1 LKELSN
7 TAAKQGELWGHAA
20 RDWADLQEP
29 GYSALWQEALDAAGV
44 RKGTLLLDAGCGAG
58 GACALALDRGAGVF
72 GIDPSVNM
80 ITVARERFPKLDL
93 RIAELEDLPFPNG
106 KFDAAVA
113 VNSLQYTANPQ
124 IALHELGRVCRQG
137 ARVVVAVHGD
147 PDHCDLSAVTEAI
160 FRLFPKRP
168 TGGPF
173 VLSSRETLASLVD
186 AVAGL
191 ELETIRE
198 WEEDTSYP
206 SLTAAVRA
214 MMAAGGSRRAVE
226 IFGEQRVLDAVV
238 AALERFERKPG
249 GPVILRNQFRMAV
262 AVKRRI
268 A

>member
-1 LKELSN
+1 LKELSD
-7 TAAKQGELWGHAA
+7 TAAKQGKLWGHAVQ
-20 RDWADLQEP
+20 DWADFQER
-29 GYSALWQEALDAAGV
+29 GYSGLWQEALDAAGV

-58 GACALALDRGAGVF
+58 GACALALAQGAEVF

-93 RIAELEDLPFPNG
+93 RIGELEDLPFPNG
-106 KFDAAVA
+106 KFDAAIA

-124 IALHELGRVCRQG
+124 IAVHELGRVCREG
-137 ARVVVAVHGD
+137 GSVVVALHGD
-147 PDHCDLSAVTEAI
+147 PDRCDMSAVTEAI

-168 TGGPF
+168 AGGPF
-173 VLSSRETLASLVD
+173 VLSSREMLASLVEV
-186 AVAGL
+186 VADL

-198 WEEDTSYP
+198 VEEETSYP
-206 SLTAAVRA
+206 SLTGAVRG

-226 IFGEQRVLDAVV
+226 IFGEEPVFYAVE
-238 AALERFERKPG
+238 AALRRFEQEPG
-249 GPVILRNQFRMAV
+249 GPVTLRNQYRLAV